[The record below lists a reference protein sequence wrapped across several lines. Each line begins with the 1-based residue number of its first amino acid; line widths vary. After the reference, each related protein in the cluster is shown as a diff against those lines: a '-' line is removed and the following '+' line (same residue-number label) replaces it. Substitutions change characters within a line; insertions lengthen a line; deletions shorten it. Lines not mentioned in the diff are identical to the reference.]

1 MALFSS
7 VLVLAGCMESPQDEL
22 IKGVSS
28 ARTAFEEPAPETN
41 ESTGGTDLYVPG
53 GYELQ
58 EPSDDYNILLIRGN
72 EAYALSLN
80 PNEAPDS
87 TFYYDLQKAM
97 PEETWLV
104 DEKFSHHGRFGF
116 TTVRE
121 IADERYELV
130 VSSGGTK
137 LSTITEQSALRQNMN
152 WMMETVRS
160 VEASQEE

>member
-7 VLVLAGCMESPQDEL
+7 VLVLAGCTESPQDEL

-28 ARTAFEEPAPETN
+28 ARTAFEEPAPEANKANGDTA
-41 ESTGGTDLYVPG
+41 LYVPG

-58 EPSDDYNILLIRGN
+58 EPSDDYNLLLTRGN
-72 EAYALSLN
+72 EAFALFLN

-87 TFYYDLQKAM
+87 TFFYDLQKAI
-97 PEETWLV
+97 PEEAWLV
-104 DEKFSHHGRFGF
+104 DEKFSQHGRFGF

-137 LSTITEQSALRQNMN
+137 LSTITEQSALRTNMD

-160 VEASQEE
+160 VESAQGE